1 MDDKI
6 TYDNTKIISSQFFI
20 HRTSITKDKMMQ
32 AFNCHLYDYKITIV
46 HNHMDNDD
54 MVFQCDYQMI
64 IFKHGN

>member
-1 MDDKI
+1 
-6 TYDNTKIISSQFFI
+6 
-20 HRTSITKDKMMQ
+20 MQ

-64 IFKHGN
+64 IFKHGNWCVILKWLLCNEMDNIDMENCKWLRND